1 MYELGKENPLFTII
15 KMTRSLRIK
24 NAETRDR
31 LIARLLDP
39 GGCFDFPIAS
49 NCEKRL
55 ANNDNDDKLPTT
67 PKESQSKNSR
77 KYATKKGKRIVKK
90 VTSINPNKTI
100 KKVVKVKVDKN
111 SKKTK
116 KIVID
121 VTKDD
126 PKSRKSK
133 NGSASTSLTP
143 SLSSSSS
150 SSSSSST
157 IVRKPSRLN
166 TAHAQ
171 KVLLLGIVFATKE
184 VTPSPAT
191 GQMYRDRVRCEAM
204 VNLGYDVKTLDD
216 KHDDDEDYAV
226 ECEKPSP
233 WPIQRTAVEGTHC
246 RANFSDPRR
255 MWRKMKQIWGPKT
268 RFDSIILDYFFCP
281 EGYASVRWSENFFKE
296 TLPILA
302 QRKILK
308 SNGSIWLPNLAHVQE
323 MLQKYRHILVD
334 YFEWSRVKYPEY
346 NPLYYAT
353 DKVEKSLSR
362 CPDGRTNK
370 TQLGPLHE
378 VSDHI
383 FFELKLSSSFRLSP
397 TYIYDEE

>member
-1 MYELGKENPLFTII
+1 M
-15 KMTRSLRIK
+15 K

-31 LIARLLDP
+31 LLARLLDS
-39 GGCFDFPIAS
+39 GGRYGIPMPS
-49 NCEKRL
+49 NGGKRIV
-55 ANNDNDDKLPTT
+55 NDDDDDIPRT
-67 PKESQSKNSR
+67 PKELQLKDSRTQKNKS
-77 KYATKKGKRIVKK
+77 TKTKRIVKK
-90 VTSINPNKTI
+90 ATSITPNKST
-100 KKVVKVKVDKN
+100 KKVAKVKVNTN

-116 KIVID
+116 KIMINVS
-121 VTKDD
+121 KDD
-126 PKSRKSK
+126 TKSK
-133 NGSASTSLTP
+133 KNKSSNVST
-143 SLSSSSS
+143 SSSSPS
-150 SSSSSST
+150 SSSVTS
-157 IVRKPSRLN
+157 VRKPSRLN
-166 TAHAQ
+166 TASDQ

-204 VNLGYDVKTLDD
+204 VDLGYNVKTLDD

-255 MWRKMKQIWGPKT
+255 MWRKMKQIWGSKT

-281 EGYASVRWSENFFKE
+281 EGYASVRWSENFFRE
-296 TLPILA
+296 TLPIIA
-302 QRKILK
+302 QRRILK
-308 SNGSIWLPNLAHVQE
+308 NNGSVWLPNLAHVQE
-323 MLQKYRHILVD
+323 MLQKYRYILVD

-383 FFELKLSSSFRLSP
+383 FFELKLSKAFKLAP
-397 TYIYDEE
+397 TYIDDDE